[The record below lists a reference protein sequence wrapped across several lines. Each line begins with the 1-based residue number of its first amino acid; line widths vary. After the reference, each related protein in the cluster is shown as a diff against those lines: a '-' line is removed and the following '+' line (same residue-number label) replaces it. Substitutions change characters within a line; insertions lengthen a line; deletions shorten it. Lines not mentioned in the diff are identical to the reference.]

1 MIYIIEHLQGCRDGL
16 RDHDPTCCFRFRD
29 LPHEDAEASMRL
41 LAIEMLPDVEER
53 PGATRGARS

>member
-1 MIYIIEHLQGCRDGL
+1 MIYIIEHLQGCPDGL
-16 RDHDPTCCFRFRD
+16 RDHDPMCCFRSHD

-53 PGATRGARS
+53 AGAKSGARS